1 MTVAQGKRVLSGI
14 QPSGTLHLGNYF
26 GMMKPAIELQEH
38 NECFY
43 FIADFHA
50 LTQTPE
56 PEALRERSRN
66 VAVDFLACGLDP
78 ERTVFF
84 RQSDVPEVL
93 ELTWYLSCLTPLGL
107 LERCH
112 SYKDKVARG
121 IAANH
126 GLFSYPVLMAADI
139 LLYRSELV
147 PVGKDQKQHL
157 EVTRDLAIRFNG
169 RYGELLTV
177 PEPMIRQT
185 VAVVPGTDGQKMSK
199 SYDNT
204 IELFG
209 DEKKIRKRIMRIV
222 TDSTPL
228 EAPKDPE
235 HCTVFAL
242 YRLLASP
249 EETEQLRRRYLAGGM
264 GYGEA
269 KQLLFEKY
277 REYFSPMREK
287 REELL
292 RAPDRIEAILQA
304 GARRARTVAA
314 ETLKRVRRAVGIA

>member
-1 MTVAQGKRVLSGI
+1 MSQFMGKRVLSGI
-14 QPSGTLHLGNYF
+14 QPTGNLHLGNYF
-26 GMMKPAIELQEH
+26 GMMKPAIELQET

-50 LTQTPE
+50 LTQTPD
-56 PEALRERSRN
+56 PDVLRENIRS
-66 VAVDFLACGLDP
+66 VAIDFLACGLDP

-93 ELTWYLSCLTPLGL
+93 ELTWFLSCLTPLGL

-112 SYKDKVARG
+112 SYKDKIARG
-121 IAANH
+121 ITPNH

-139 LLYRSELV
+139 LLYKSDLV

-157 EVTRDLAIRFNG
+157 EVTRDLAVRFNN

-177 PEPMIRQT
+177 PEPLIRDET
-185 VAVVPGTDGQKMSK
+185 AVVPGVDGQKMSK
-199 SYDNT
+199 SYGNT
-204 IELFG
+204 IEIFG
-209 DEKKIRKRIMRIV
+209 DLKEMRKRIMRIV

-228 EAPKDPE
+228 EAPKDPDR
-235 HCTVFAL
+235 CNVFAL

-249 EETEQLRRRYLAGGM
+249 EEVEDLRRRYLEGGL
-264 GYGEA
+264 GYGHA
-269 KQLLFEKY
+269 KLMLYEKY
-277 REYFSPMREK
+277 VEYFEPFRRR

-292 RAPDRIEAILQA
+292 NDPGYVDRVLED
-304 GARRARTVAA
+304 GARRARAVARKTLA
-314 ETLKRVRRAVGIA
+314 EVARAVGL